1 MVRESGIVAIMRSA
15 PGRASASI
23 AALTLFVAS
32 LAAQPPGEPR
42 ILTGVA
48 SPMRD
53 GVMLLGD
60 IFLPARPGRYPVIL
74 ELTPYGRGP
83 EGINFRTEAPYWTKR
98 GYAFAVFDTRGQG
111 GSGGSFRFMRDGE
124 DGYDLVEW
132 LARQPWSSGAVGM
145 MGASYTGT
153 NQWRTARER
162 PPALKCITPAAVWHD
177 PFQVIP
183 YAGGAFASRWALSW
197 PAQLSDSGI
206 DRARRPDWEALLRHR
221 PLRTAD
227 ELAYGK
233 PLRLFREL
241 LDHPAFDEYWRAR
254 VLLPEDFSRIAV
266 PALMF
271 TGYLDEMHPGT
282 ISSFRE
288 MQARSP
294 ARDRQF
300 LVVGPWEHI
309 TVVDAGLDYRDN
321 YRPARRVRNLNLPD
335 QAFLDSKDIYGR
347 FFDWCLSGGP
357 RFEQAPVRIY
367 LTGSNRWLDL
377 PKYPPPAARATPLYL
392 SSSGRANGLRG
403 DGRLTWSKPAGR
415 TPDRYLF
422 SPLDPGGPRR
432 GNAGDPVDLRGEIDR
447 ADVLVY
453 VTEPLPRSVTV
464 AGNVRLLLHA
474 ATDGRDTDWVARV
487 EDVAPDGTAIRIGA
501 SFAAIVR
508 ARYRNGFNREEL
520 LVPNRSY
527 AYTLD
532 LHEIGHTF
540 QPGHRLRLSISSAAY
555 PWIHPNP
562 NTGNPIAT
570 DTLTPRKAAQTVF
583 HDPQRPSRLVLPVL
597 PEP

>member
-1 MVRESGIVAIMRSA
+1 MLSAPARVLSRIVA
-15 PGRASASI
+15 
-23 AALTLFVAS
+23 TVLFAAS
-32 LAAQPPGEPR
+32 LAAQPSGASR
-42 ILTGVA
+42 LLTGVA

-53 GVMLLGD
+53 GVTLLGD
-60 IFLPARPGRYPVIL
+60 IFLPATPGRYPVIL

-83 EGINFRTEAPYWTKR
+83 EGINFRTEAAYWTGR
-98 GYAFAVFDTRGQG
+98 GYAFAIFDARGQG

-132 LARQPWSSGAVGM
+132 LARQSWSSGAVGM
-145 MGASYTGT
+145 LGSSYTGT
-153 NQWRTARER
+153 NQWRTARLR
-162 PPALKCITPAAVWHD
+162 PPALKCITPAAVWHH
-177 PFQVIP
+177 PSQVIP
-183 YAGGAFASRWALSW
+183 YPGGAFASRWALTW
-197 PAQLSDSGI
+197 PAQLSDAGI

-227 ELAYGK
+227 ELVYGK

-241 LDHPAFDEYWRAR
+241 LDHPVFDAYWRAQ
-254 VLLPEDFSRIAV
+254 VLLPEDFSRIAI

-335 QAFLDSKDIYGR
+335 HAFLDSKDIYGR
-347 FFDWCLSGGP
+347 FFDWCLKDGP
-357 RFEQAPVRIY
+357 RFEQAAVRIY

-377 PKYPPPAARATPLYL
+377 PRYPPPAVRDRPLFL

-403 DGRLTWSKPAGR
+403 DGRLTWNKPAGAI
-415 TPDRYLF
+415 PDHYRF
-422 SPLDPGGPRR
+422 HPLDPGGPPR
-432 GNAGDPVDLRGEIDR
+432 GKPDDPVDLRGEIDR
-447 ADVLVY
+447 SDVLVY
-453 VTEPLPRSVTV
+453 VTEPLPRSLTV

-474 ATDGRDTDWVARV
+474 ATDGRDTDWAARI

-532 LHEIGHTF
+532 LHDIGHTF

-555 PWIHPNP
+555 PWVHPNP

-570 DTLTPRKAAQTVF
+570 DTATPRPAAQTVF
-583 HDPQRPSRLVLPVL
+583 HDSRHPSRLLLPVL